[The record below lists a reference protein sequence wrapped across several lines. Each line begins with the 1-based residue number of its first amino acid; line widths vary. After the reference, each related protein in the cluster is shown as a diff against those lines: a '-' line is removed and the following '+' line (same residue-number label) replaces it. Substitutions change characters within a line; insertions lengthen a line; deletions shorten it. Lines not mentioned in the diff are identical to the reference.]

1 MDYDGNKEIESPPM
15 FWEKTDEIS
24 QKPDPITV
32 ITDLLSDGPVPSAD
46 VKKALLDSGISE
58 CTIYNIK
65 KELGVE
71 SFKIDNIWHMRL
83 PE

>member
-1 MDYDGNKEIESPPM
+1 MACGSNRQSFIPEPWYNFAGA
-15 FWEKTDEIS
+15 
-24 QKPDPITV
+24 Q
-32 ITDLLSDGPVPSAD
+32 D